1 MIGSGPFLEGIE
13 KLALAATLIVING
26 FFVAAEIALV
36 KLRHTQVEALKK
48 KGSRGAI
55 AAGRL
60 KSRLSTVIGATQVG
74 ITLVGLLLG
83 RYIEPLVDTAIAP
96 TLAGLGLG
104 SSRWLHQLLFG
115 IGFIS
120 MSFVLIV
127 AGELVPKALAL
138 RRTEAVA
145 LWVARPLEAFQWI
158 AHPLIRLID
167 AAADWVLD
175 QLGVDTKAEEMG
187 QSVEEIRLVLAGQK
201 LSQGL
206 ELGQTIMLNS
216 IDLRRRIVAEVM
228 RPRREITFLDA
239 SKTFA
244 DCLNAAEQTR
254 FSRFPLCEVG
264 DLDQTVGVVHI
275 KDMYPLRQRGRT
287 AAILRSVAHP
297 LIFVPETTRLER
309 LLQFFLERKLHLAL
323 VVDEYGS
330 TTGMVTLEDVLEQ
343 LVGPIQD
350 EFDHE
355 KPKIVPRSDEE
366 WDVDGTLPLFEL
378 EDITGQS
385 VEMSGIT
392 TVGGWAAAFM
402 GGFPRLGEVIPVGGF
417 DLIIDEID
425 GIRVSRLTLRR
436 KSTVSPAEEE
446 QPPPPTVGPGP
457 LAIGD

>member
-1 MIGSGPFLEGIE
+1 MGSGPLLDGIE
-13 KLALAATLIVING
+13 KLALATTLIVING

-60 KSRLSTVIGATQVG
+60 KSRLSKVIGATQVG
-74 ITLVGLLLG
+74 ITLVSLLLG
-83 RYIEPLVDTAIAP
+83 QYIEPLVDTAIAP
-96 TLAGLGLG
+96 TLASIGLG

-167 AAADWVLD
+167 SAADWVLD
-175 QLGVDTKAEEMG
+175 RLGVDTEAEEIG
-187 QSVEEIRLVLAGQK
+187 QSVDEIRLVLAGQK
-201 LSQGL
+201 LPQGL
-206 ELGQTIMLNS
+206 ELSQTIMLNS

-239 SKTFA
+239 SKSFA
-244 DCLNAAEQTR
+244 ECLATVEQSR
-254 FSRFPLCEVG
+254 FSRFPLCELG
-264 DLDQTVGVVHI
+264 DPDQTVGVVHI
-275 KDMYPLRQRGRT
+275 KDLYPLRQRGRT
-287 AAILRSVAHP
+287 AAILRSVARP

-355 KPKIVPRSDEE
+355 KPKIIPSGDDQ

-385 VEMSGIT
+385 VEMPGIT
-392 TVGGWAAAFM
+392 TVGGWVAAFM
-402 GGFPRLGEVIPVGGF
+402 GGFPRMGEVIPVGGF
-417 DLIIDEID
+417 ELMIEEID

-436 KSTVSPAEEE
+436 KPPVISDEEAQ
-446 QPPPPTVGPGP
+446 QPPSNNGPGP
-457 LAIGD
+457 LTIRD